1 MIILFIGGINKNN
14 VPRGGEEFKNQLIL
28 KKLVIENITL
38 TIVDTTKWKVR
49 PETWIKLFIAIVISE
64 FDRIVISA
72 SSVSSYKLIKL
83 IGFIRPSLLQN
94 TSYLVVGGYFP
105 EAIERKIFNWEKYR
119 KLKNIVVQGDNLK
132 NKLLDNTKLSNIS
145 VISNFKEF
153 PDIIINKSN
162 FNKAFK
168 FVFIGRISQG
178 KGITEIIEAAEIL
191 KLQNINFCIDFYG
204 PVEDQFP
211 LNNGILNYK
220 GFLDIQ
226 GDPVKSYTKLSEYDC
241 MLFPTYWMGEGF
253 PGVIVD
259 AYVSGLPVIASDW
272 NMNSEIIEE
281 GENGYLI
288 EPKNAEA
295 LADKMMY
302 VINNRDNLEQIR
314 KNNLARAKDYHINTV
329 WPELLKLL

>member
-1 MIILFIGGINKNN
+1 MKLLFIGGINNKKP
-14 VPRGGEEFKNQLIL
+14 PRGGEEFKNQLIL
-28 KKLVIENITL
+28 KKSVIENLTL

-49 PETWIKLFIAIVISE
+49 PETWIRLFIAILFSD
-64 FDRIVISA
+64 FDKIVISA

-83 IGFIRPSLLQN
+83 IGFIRPSLLQKI
-94 TSYLVVGGYFP
+94 SYLVVGGYFP

-119 KLKNIVVQGDNLK
+119 KLKNIVVQGNELK
-132 NKLLDNTKLSNIS
+132 NRLLMNTKLDNIS
-145 VISNFKEF
+145 VLSNFKEF
-153 PDIIINKSN
+153 PDLEIIKLNST
-162 FNKAFK
+162 KAFQ
-168 FVFIGRISQG
+168 FVFVGRISQG
-178 KGITEIIEAAEIL
+178 KGIMEIIKASEIL

-226 GDPVKSYTKLSEYDC
+226 GDPVKSYTMLAEYDC

-259 AYVSGLPVIASDW
+259 AYVSGLPVIASNW

-281 GENGYLI
+281 GKNGFLI

-295 LADKMMY
+295 LAEKMFY
-302 VINNRDNLEQIR
+302 VIENKEKLQEIR
-314 KNNLARAKDYHINTV
+314 INNLARAKDYHIDTV